1 MKRPLYALLFSGLL
15 LYACTG
21 SQPETRIHY
30 VDTRVGTA
38 TSTTQT
44 AGLFGKNSEEQGQTL
59 PAVLEPNGMTFWTPQ
74 TRDTEQK
81 CVAPYYYS
89 DSLFQGFRG
98 SHWIVGGCTQD
109 YGSMTLMPLSGSLR
123 CLPHVR
129 ATRFSHDTEYATPAY
144 YSLELPDEQ
153 IDAEMTGRSRSAFF
167 RFTYREEGDAWL
179 IVNPNSDEGEGYI
192 ALDTINHRIY
202 GFNPVHRIYQG
213 WGEPAGFSGHFVVTY
228 KKELSEY
235 GTFCG
240 DSIFPNQTEIGNRK
254 GIGFYLRFRV
264 TAGEEL
270 LVKTATSFTDVEGAE
285 RNLQAEIPH
294 WEFERTRS
302 ELTGI
307 WEERLGKVEIET
319 SDTIAKQQFYGAL
332 YRASF
337 LPRTFNDID
346 GRYPSFGTGAPIR
359 QLPQGETYYEDF
371 SMWDTYRALHPLVNL
386 LTPAKGGDMMQ
397 SLVLKYEQGG
407 WLPIFPCW
415 NSYTSAMIGDHSLA
429 AIGDAYSKGIRN
441 FDIESAYKGM
451 RKNAFEIPL
460 SEADYKNGLGRR
472 ALDSYLKYGYI
483 PLEDSVPD
491 AYHQREQV
499 SRTLE
504 YAYNDFVLAQ
514 MAISMGK
521 EDDYTDLMKRAQ
533 YYRNVI
539 DQRTGYAQGRY
550 ADGSFLDD
558 DNAFSFTDFITEGAP
573 CHYTWYVPHD
583 PYGLMECMGG
593 KDAYLLKLDSMFSE
607 QRYWH
612 GNEPCHQVA
621 FMFNYAGQPWKTQRA
636 VRHILRSEYLQSPG
650 GLSGNDDAGQ
660 MSAWYIFAAMG
671 FYPVCPGTPYYQIAS
686 PTFPK
691 MTIRLENGKRFTVLA
706 ENASEK
712 NIYIQS
718 ATLNGKPYR
727 FNYILHDD
735 IIGGGT
741 FHFVMGASP
750 NFDWGSGKDDSV
762 PDMTVNSN
770 R

>member
-285 RNLQAEIPH
+285 RNLHAEIPH

-359 QLPQGETYYEDF
+359 
-371 SMWDTYRALHPLVNL
+371 SCRKVR
-386 LTPAKGGDMMQ
+386 
-397 SLVLKYEQGG
+397 
-407 WLPIFPCW
+407 PI
-415 NSYTSAMIGDHSLA
+415 TKISAC
-429 AIGDAYSKGIRN
+429 GIPT
-441 FDIESAYKGM
+441 EH
-451 RKNAFEIPL
+451 
-460 SEADYKNGLGRR
+460 
-472 ALDSYLKYGYI
+472 YI
-483 PLEDSVPD
+483 
-491 AYHQREQV
+491 R
-499 SRTLE
+499 
-504 YAYNDFVLAQ
+504 
-514 MAISMGK
+514 
-521 EDDYTDLMKRAQ
+521 
-533 YYRNVI
+533 
-539 DQRTGYAQGRY
+539 
-550 ADGSFLDD
+550 
-558 DNAFSFTDFITEGAP
+558 
-573 CHYTWYVPHD
+573 W
-583 PYGLMECMGG
+583 
-593 KDAYLLKLDSMFSE
+593 
-607 QRYWH
+607 
-612 GNEPCHQVA
+612 
-621 FMFNYAGQPWKTQRA
+621 
-636 VRHILRSEYLQSPG
+636 
-650 GLSGNDDAGQ
+650 
-660 MSAWYIFAAMG
+660 
-671 FYPVCPGTPYYQIAS
+671 
-686 PTFPK
+686 
-691 MTIRLENGKRFTVLA
+691 
-706 ENASEK
+706 
-712 NIYIQS
+712 
-718 ATLNGKPYR
+718 
-727 FNYILHDD
+727 
-735 IIGGGT
+735 
-741 FHFVMGASP
+741 
-750 NFDWGSGKDDSV
+750 
-762 PDMTVNSN
+762 
-770 R
+770 